1 MFWRLAS
8 QFAVSTTSTPGSSRF
23 SKWRRFEN
31 REDPGDEVHLQS
43 LRRHRLKGSP
53 EIYLFLVNYALIT
66 KACLPLSACASD
78 SNQNRRKI
86 AKPGYQRM
94 PQRTCSKT
102 SQISVLISATQRYPV
117 DKQGIELTC
126 ITKLVL
132 ESLLKDLFKTRT
144 ATGTRMQILMGYF
157 YLI

>member
-1 MFWRLAS
+1 MYLRRIDSVWVYWTWMLGS
-8 QFAVSTTSTPGSSRF
+8 QNGGGLKTEKTLGTR
-23 SKWRRFEN
+23 
-31 REDPGDEVHLQS
+31 LQS
-43 LRRHRLKGSP
+43 LRKHRLKGSP
-53 EIYLFLVNYALIT
+53 EIHLFLVNYPLIT
-66 KACLPLSACASD
+66 CRALNTSE

-86 AKPGYQRM
+86 AKTGYQRM

-102 SQISVLISATQRYPV
+102 SQISMLISATQRYPV

-132 ESLLKDLFKTRT
+132 ESLRKDVFKTKT
-144 ATGTRMQILMGYF
+144 VTGTRMQILMGYF